1 MRSERA
7 FCNGTRDPRPRRC
20 STRYL
25 TRHARYS
32 KPEFLETIDNYG
44 LLCLDL
50 AWNYFKL
57 KDPAFLTEAYAR
69 LTKASESF
77 KRLRGDNMERMI
89 QNDELCPELVMF
101 VRLHLLN
108 AIFAYHTGDT
118 SGSVQWL
125 KRVEQE
131 IHRTSLVRVCRWRWK
146 LCDPLARI
154 HR

>member
-1 MRSERA
+1 MTVVNQTA
-7 FCNGTRDPRPRRC
+7 LVAV
-20 STRYL
+20 YL
-25 TRHARYS
+25 HDAKEELYV
-32 KPEFLETIDNYG
+32 FD
-44 LLCLDL
+44 
-50 AWNYFKL
+50 
-57 KDPAFLTEAYAR
+57 

-131 IHRTSLVRVCRWRWK
+131 IHRTSLVRVCRCRWK